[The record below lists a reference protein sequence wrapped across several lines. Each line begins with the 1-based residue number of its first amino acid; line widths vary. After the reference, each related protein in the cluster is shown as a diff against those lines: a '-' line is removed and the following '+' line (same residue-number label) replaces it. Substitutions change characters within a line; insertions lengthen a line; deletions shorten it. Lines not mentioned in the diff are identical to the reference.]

1 MRPEFEAFLAL
12 LYTDTDVRRRFLQ
25 DPRGEAVRSGMTAAE
40 CDALERID
48 RDGLELAA
56 RSFAHKRA
64 RKKQRSV
71 WRWRSPR

>member
-12 LYTDTDVRRRFLQ
+12 LYTDTEVRRRFLQ
-25 DPRGEAVRSGMTAAE
+25 DPRGEASRTGLTAAE

-48 RDGLELAA
+48 RNGLELAA

-64 RKKQRSV
+64 TQKRRSV
-71 WRWRSPR
+71 WNWRRR